1 MKKELLSPVLT
12 KHKNLY
18 NWHRICMFDVQS
30 NSSPFQVL
38 SHGMVHFSKSSFTLF
53 HFLPILVTQASLED
67 S

>member
-18 NWHRICMFDVQS
+18 NWHRIRMFDVQS

-38 SHGMVHFSKSSFTLF
+38 SHGMVHF
-53 HFLPILVTQASLED
+53 
-67 S
+67 